1 MARSTTSVS
10 GNINFPIIN
19 DDARLIIGKNMDRN
33 LGGLTGVVGMTRIF
47 NRPLSD
53 AEVMQN
59 FIATIPSQAVI
70 SEINI
75 A

>member
-1 MARSTTSVS
+1 M
-10 GNINFPIIN
+10 N
-19 DDARLIIGKNMDRN
+19 RN
-33 LGGLTGVVGMTRIF
+33 TNGLTGVVGLTRIF

-59 FIATIPSQAVI
+59 FISTIPSQAVI